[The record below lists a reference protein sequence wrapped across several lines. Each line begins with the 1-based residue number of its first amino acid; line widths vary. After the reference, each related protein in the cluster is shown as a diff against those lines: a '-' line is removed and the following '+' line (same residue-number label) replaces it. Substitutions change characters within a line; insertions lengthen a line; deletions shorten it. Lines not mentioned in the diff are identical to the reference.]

1 LILLGTNIVPVKRI
15 VIRWYR
21 NKLRIN
27 AAAQPKQAVFLPVCG
42 GLSSKNLLVNRSR
55 SQKDV
60 TMAAHTQSPQVAD
73 TLLLARMARA
83 RRDAYVGEMLR
94 RAFATLFS
102 RKPRRQ
108 LSDDWGTALSP
119 LGAR

>member
-1 LILLGTNIVPVKRI
+1 
-15 VIRWYR
+15 
-21 NKLRIN
+21 
-27 AAAQPKQAVFLPVCG
+27 
-42 GLSSKNLLVNRSR
+42 
-55 SQKDV
+55 
-60 TMAAHTQSPQVAD
+60 MAAHTQSPQVAD